1 MTTAAVQNNLTR
13 EQLLLLVEELS
24 TETVREMVLQYVQAE
39 TADNDPVSNAI
50 YYYCLNINDVLG
62 EDVISHILSFVRT
75 VRYIGVCVFWDQVSN
90 INEQRNLKEKCR
102 QFLPKNT
109 IAVIVDWQLQVLKD
123 FERKMTMQG
132 PVSSIGQ
139 ALALQTEECKMV
151 IFIKDGVYKV
161 NMEQDICNVSLI
173 SLSTRVTLTCT
184 DGQRNSVYNARQR
197 NSVYHAR
204 QRNSVNYGLLVQGNS
219 VLHKIHFVSSSV
231 ALDIFERKYNLIV
244 ADNYSTL
251 VVQKCKFSSRC
262 HGISILAGAKV
273 HISQSQFIQNSATIS
288 IKVSGLQGQVCIE
301 DNFFGGN
308 YMGIDDRPSY
318 AVVMIIAKEFRQCP
332 TEDHS
337 RQNYLCVAQ
346 SGVVTK
352 MTIKNNT
359 FCGLQWRNAPLA
371 QTFIYS
377 HYYEAQHITGNSL
390 QSADTSVLKSNSISN
405 RFLFCVIP

>member
-13 EQLLLLVEELS
+13 EQLLLLGEELS
-24 TETVREMVLQYVQAE
+24 TETVREMVLQYMQDE
-39 TADNDPVSNAI
+39 TADNDPVSNAT
-50 YYYCLNINDVLG
+50 YYYFLNINDVLG
-62 EDVISHILSFVRT
+62 EDVISYILSFVRT
-75 VRYIGVCVFWDQVSN
+75 VRYIGVCVFWDQVSD

-132 PVSSIGQ
+132 PVSSIRQ

-151 IFIKDGVYKV
+151 IFIKDGVYEV

-184 DGQRNSVYNARQR
+184 EGL
-197 NSVYHAR
+197 
-204 QRNSVNYGLLVQGNS
+204 NYGLLVQGNS
-219 VLHKIHFVSSSV
+219 VLYKIHFVSSSV

-273 HISQSQFIQNSATIS
+273 HISQSQFIQNHPGIS

-301 DNFFGGN
+301 ENFFGGN
-308 YMGIDDRPSY
+308 YMGINDKPSY

-332 TEDHS
+332 AEDHS
-337 RQNYLCVAQ
+337 VQNYLCVAQ
-346 SGVVTK
+346 SGAVTK
-352 MTIKNNT
+352 MTITNNT

-377 HYYEAQHITGNSL
+377 HYSEAQHITGNRL
-390 QSADTSVLKSNSISN
+390 HSADTSVLKSNSISN